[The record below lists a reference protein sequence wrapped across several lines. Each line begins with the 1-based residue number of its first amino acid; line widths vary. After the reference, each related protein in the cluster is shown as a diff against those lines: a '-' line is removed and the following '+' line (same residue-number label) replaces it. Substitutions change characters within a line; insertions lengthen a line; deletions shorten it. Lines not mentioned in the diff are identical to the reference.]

1 MIKIGLTGSIGM
13 GKSTVLKMFGEL
25 GAAIWDADEAVHR
38 LYEKGGS
45 AVEPVAA
52 EFPDAVIDGAVD
64 RARLA
69 GVVLNSS
76 GAIEKLET
84 IVHPLVAADRLGFLA
99 AATDANTQA
108 VVLDIPLLFEGGS
121 DILFDAVVVASA
133 PADIQRARAL
143 ARPGMSEQKFNAIL
157 GMQMPDAQK
166 REKADYV
173 INTDQTIKQTKQ
185 DVGEIYETILTKF
198 SERK

>member
-76 GAIEKLET
+76 GAIEKLEA

-173 INTDQTIKQTKQ
+173 INTDQTIEQTKQ